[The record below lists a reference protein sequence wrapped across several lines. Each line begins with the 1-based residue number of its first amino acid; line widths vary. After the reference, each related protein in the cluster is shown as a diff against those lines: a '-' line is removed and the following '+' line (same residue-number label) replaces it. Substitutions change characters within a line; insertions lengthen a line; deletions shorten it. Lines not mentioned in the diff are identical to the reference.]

1 MNVHEPVISKIRAFR
16 SRIRACLAVEGLS
29 YVALVVAGL
38 ACVSMSIDYIQR
50 LGFAGRLFSLVVG
63 LGLIGWVLYR
73 AVLSRLARP
82 MDDERIALTV
92 EDCFPELRD
101 RLISSLQFTRIL
113 ASGADARSQQ
123 SVAMMS
129 AVTADA
135 ADAVAPLR
143 LATTIN
149 HGRVVR
155 AVLLAATVWAG
166 LAALAA
172 WQPNAAKIWFLRN
185 VALQDVDWPQRT
197 HLAVSYNK
205 VVPRGDA
212 LTVMIEATGRLIPAS
227 VSIRYKFLDSGRK
240 GRERLGRVGGRG
252 RHRFE
257 AKFKNVVEPL
267 TFRVAGGDAETEWFD
282 VTLVERPAVRTL
294 KLQAVYPR
302 YTNKPNAE
310 LDTSESYLDLLA
322 GTTLWVRI
330 IPGKALRKARL
341 VIDDGVDSIEMMRA
355 QDEAGEPWK
364 TRAFWLSEDER
375 RSLAADAAA
384 GKCADELWIA
394 SLAVARDSSVAVRLI
409 DTGGLDDRSPTRFS
423 IRTIADK
430 PPAVT
435 LRTKGIGQMV
445 VPDATIPLA
454 IKAADDYGVRK
465 LRLKHKLR
473 MGDKAEAEDEDSIE
487 FRLSYGG
494 QEVAHEMRWAV
505 ANAGAVT
512 GSVLV
517 FHAEAADYRDTGP
530 ENVGRSEEISLRVVT
545 PDELMADLV
554 RRQINQRQDL
564 VRVRDRQRDE
574 VKIELDAAAR
584 AGGKLD
590 AAPKARLLAAEQTLR
605 RSAEELKTIADVCD
619 QVLQEMINNKLGDDA
634 ERSTLKDA
642 IVAPTRRL
650 GSRLVPG
657 LADGVRAATDA
668 AGPAPGKPFAKLS
681 AQNDRILKEMD
692 GVLSNMRKME
702 TYRRMVEQV
711 RKVREDQER
720 LLEDIEKAYK
730 KLIES
735 ILDGVK

>member
-1 MNVHEPVISKIRAFR
+1 VNVHEPVTRKIRAFR

-38 ACVSMSIDYIQR
+38 ASMSLLIDYTQR
-50 LGFAGRLFSLVVG
+50 PGFAGRLFSLVVG
-63 LGLIGWVLYR
+63 LGLIGWALYR
-73 AVLSRLARP
+73 TVLSRLARP

-92 EDCFPELRD
+92 EDCFPELHD
-101 RLISSLQFTRIL
+101 RLISSLQFTRML

-135 ADAVAPLR
+135 AAAVAPLK
-143 LATTIN
+143 LATTID

-155 AVLLAATVWAG
+155 AVLLAAAVWAG

-212 LTVMIEATGRLIPAS
+212 LTVTVEATGRLIPAS
-227 VSIRYKFLDSGRK
+227 VAIRYKFLDSGRK

-267 TFRVAGGDAETEWFD
+267 TFRVAGGDAETEWFG

-322 GTTLWVRI
+322 GTTLWVRV
-330 IPGKALRKARL
+330 IPGKPLRRARL
-341 VIDDGVDSIEMMRA
+341 VIDDGVDTIEMMRA
-355 QDEAGEPWK
+355 QDKASEPWQ

-375 RSLAADAAA
+375 SALAADAAA

-394 SLAVARDSSVAVRLI
+394 SLDAARDSSVAVRLI
-409 DTGGLDDRSPTRFS
+409 DMGDLEDRSPTRFS

-435 LRTKGIGQMV
+435 LRMKGIGQMV

-473 MGDKAEAEDEDSIE
+473 MGGKAGAEDEDTID
-487 FRLSYGG
+487 FRLRYGG
-494 QEVAHEMRWAV
+494 QEVAHE
-505 ANAGAVT
+505 
-512 GSVLV
+512 
-517 FHAEAADYRDTGP
+517 AEAADYRDDGQ

-545 PDELMADLV
+545 RDELMADLV

-584 AGGKLD
+584 AGDKLD
-590 AAPKARLLAAEQTLR
+590 AGQKARLLAAEQTLR

-650 GSRLVPG
+650 GARLVPG

-668 AGPAPGKPFAKLS
+668 AGPAPGERFAKLS
-681 AQNDRILKEMD
+681 AQNDRILEEMD
-692 GVLSNMRKME
+692 GVLSNMRKLE
-702 TYRRMVEQV
+702 TYRRIVEQV